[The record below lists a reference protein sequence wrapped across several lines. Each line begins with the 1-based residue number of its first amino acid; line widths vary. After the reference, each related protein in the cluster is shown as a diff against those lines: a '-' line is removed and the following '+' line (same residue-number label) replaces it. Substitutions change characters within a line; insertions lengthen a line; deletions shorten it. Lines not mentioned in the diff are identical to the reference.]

1 MEESFSL
8 TGWEVVVLVTTEP
21 APVLLQLQS
30 GALQLVL
37 LHLTT
42 TDCCTDVVPAVP
54 HTHLELMLERSIN
67 SLQVFV
73 ISPQLFRL
81 PSLRLSFNQRLTKL
95 FSLFNFLKVFP
106 KI

>member
-8 TGWEVVVLVTTEP
+8 TGWEVVVLVTAEP
-21 APVLLQLQS
+21 VPVLLQLQS

-37 LHLTT
+37 LHLTMN
-42 TDCCTDVVPAVP
+42 CCTDVVPAVP
-54 HTHLELMLERSIN
+54 PTHLVLVLERSIN

-81 PSLRLSFNQRLTKL
+81 PSLRLSFSQRLTKL